1 MLSRHAC
8 LACFFSSLAAL
19 AGCSLVRTPILPTED
34 AGDAGPDASLDAQDG
49 GALDGGDAGMDAPL
63 MDVPTDDVPTDD
75 APGDDAGN
83 DTGLDDAGFD
93 APSDA
98 GSDAPSDTGVDAP
111 LDGGTDA
118 PIDAPGCVPTCSGP
132 MTLSDCSSSV
142 EVLCELGCLDAPTP
156 HCAVMVPANV
166 ETAYPRVALS
176 AASVVV
182 NDLHVIDTTTCGWAP
197 TTGARFSG
205 TNVTMDGGGEACL
218 FVLGSLDV
226 TAAGVLGAFGT
237 RPLIIVSRGNVN
249 IAGLVSVDSARSLA
263 DGSGPIVGAG
273 SGTGGSAGGNGT
285 GTVTGRSSG
294 GGGAGFGGA
303 GASGG
308 SAAGGSTAGAGG
320 GAGSPTLLPLRGGA
334 AGGTGAGPTASA
346 GGAGGGAIQITSL
359 ARLSFSGYLGAGG
372 AGGAGGDGVFLSAAA
387 GGGGGS
393 GGGILLEAMDLI
405 LTGGLVNIAGG
416 GGGGSGCSGV
426 GSVAGGDGAD
436 GSDVPSA
443 RAAGGTSCMGGQSG
457 GAGSGG
463 TAAAGAAGGSGFE
476 SGGGGA
482 GAGQVVFRT
491 PLGLILPGTT
501 AFNPT
506 VGAASG
512 RYVVSDI
519 SRR

>member
-1 MLSRHAC
+1 
-8 LACFFSSLAAL
+8 
-19 AGCSLVRTPILPTED
+19 
-34 AGDAGPDASLDAQDG
+34 
-49 GALDGGDAGMDAPL
+49 
-63 MDVPTDDVPTDD
+63 
-75 APGDDAGN
+75 
-83 DTGLDDAGFD
+83 
-93 APSDA
+93 
-98 GSDAPSDTGVDAP
+98 
-111 LDGGTDA
+111 
-118 PIDAPGCVPTCSGP
+118 

-273 SGTGGSAGGNGT
+273 SGTGGSAGGNGDGHGHRT
-285 GTVTGRSSG
+285 IERRWRRRVRRGRGERRLGSRRQHRGVRAVGPAPRRSFLSEVG
-294 GGGAGFGGA
+294 PLAAPVRAPPPARAARAGEPSRSPRSP
-303 GASGG
+303 ASA
-308 SAAGGSTAGAGG
+308 SAATWA
-320 GAGSPTLLPLRGGA
+320 RA
-334 AGGTGAGPTASA
+334 AP
-346 GGAGGGAIQITSL
+346 
-359 ARLSFSGYLGAGG
+359 
-372 AGGAGGDGVFLSAAA
+372 GGAGGDGVFLSAAA

-463 TAAAGAAGGSGFE
+463 TAAAGAG
-476 SGGGGA
+476 
-482 GAGQVVFRT
+482 RR
-491 PLGLILPGTT
+491 LGLRVPGEAAQARDRWCSAPRSASSCRVPPRST
-501 AFNPT
+501 PRW
-506 VGAASG
+506 VRASG